1 MALPVYRL
9 RRWLAATAVALSL
22 VVAGMYFYARTR
34 VRDALKDIPH
44 KIPYEIKQTA
54 NGFQFSKS
62 DGKRTLFT
70 IQASDLKEFK
80 LNGRAELH
88 NVNIV
93 LYGRDSSRFDQI
105 YGDDFAYD
113 PQTGD
118 VTAKGEVQ
126 IDLVANPAGLASPD
140 QSTPKE
146 LKNPIHL
153 KTRDLVFNRETG
165 NASTDARV
173 EFQTPQATG
182 SAVGVKY
189 AGRSNAL
196 ILESN
201 IHVVLSGAK
210 AADVDAEHGVITGD
224 PRQIVLDHAQLGEP
238 DDRME
243 ADQAVFFL
251 NADNRVERVLAT
263 GNVRTVT
270 HEGVAAS
277 SGKRNSS
284 AAGGQSREIRGRA
297 DQGEFLLAGVQERLR
312 QAILTGNV
320 HVEQR
325 GDQPMQGDAGRL
337 VLDYAGQNQ
346 LQTAHALD
354 GVRLRE
360 AAASNPGANSG
371 AQDFELSAPA
381 IDFIVAQG
389 RILQHAQTFGA
400 AQIRIT
406 PAQGAGSVQPSRA
419 QQTVVTAGK
428 FEAQFATVG
437 SKIPS
442 SRKNGGRWGT
452 QELLSIHGA
461 PNARIVNSSPGQP
474 DRVSTSESVD
484 AAFLPQGGIE
494 SLTQLG
500 NVVYSDGEAPDKRTQ
515 AWANSARYTPADQ
528 MLLLTG
534 NPRISNGG
542 MATTAKT
549 IRMNRG
555 TGDAMAEG
563 DVKSTYSDLKEQP
576 DGALLASASPIH
588 VTARTMSAHNT
599 PGVALYSGNARL
611 WQEANVIEAPAIQFD
626 RDRRFVTAQGTP
638 SQPVQTI
645 LVQAKKERNSTKP
658 TNQTDD
664 SVPIAV
670 TAAKLTYADSERKV
684 HYEGG
689 VLAKGADFTA
699 VADGVD
705 AYLLPRSQASKN
717 QSFAGPGQLDHM
729 VAQGNVVVQEPKRK
743 AQGQHLVYTA
753 AEGKFVLTG
762 GPPSIFDAE
771 QGKITGVSLTFSKR
785 DDRVLVEGEASTP
798 VVTQTR
804 VAR

>member
-243 ADQAVFFL
+243 AD
-251 NADNRVERVLAT
+251 
-263 GNVRTVT
+263 
-270 HEGVAAS
+270 
-277 SGKRNSS
+277 
-284 AAGGQSREIRGRA
+284 
-297 DQGEFLLAGVQERLR
+297 
-312 QAILTGNV
+312 
-320 HVEQR
+320 
-325 GDQPMQGDAGRL
+325 
-337 VLDYAGQNQ
+337 
-346 LQTAHALD
+346 
-354 GVRLRE
+354 
-360 AAASNPGANSG
+360 
-371 AQDFELSAPA
+371 
-381 IDFIVAQG
+381 
-389 RILQHAQTFGA
+389 
-400 AQIRIT
+400 
-406 PAQGAGSVQPSRA
+406 
-419 QQTVVTAGK
+419 
-428 FEAQFATVG
+428 
-437 SKIPS
+437 
-442 SRKNGGRWGT
+442 
-452 QELLSIHGA
+452 
-461 PNARIVNSSPGQP
+461 
-474 DRVSTSESVD
+474 
-484 AAFLPQGGIE
+484 
-494 SLTQLG
+494 
-500 NVVYSDGEAPDKRTQ
+500 
-515 AWANSARYTPADQ
+515 
-528 MLLLTG
+528 
-534 NPRISNGG
+534 
-542 MATTAKT
+542 
-549 IRMNRG
+549 
-555 TGDAMAEG
+555 
-563 DVKSTYSDLKEQP
+563 
-576 DGALLASASPIH
+576 
-588 VTARTMSAHNT
+588 
-599 PGVALYSGNARL
+599 
-611 WQEANVIEAPAIQFD
+611 
-626 RDRRFVTAQGTP
+626 
-638 SQPVQTI
+638 
-645 LVQAKKERNSTKP
+645 
-658 TNQTDD
+658 
-664 SVPIAV
+664 
-670 TAAKLTYADSERKV
+670 
-684 HYEGG
+684 
-689 VLAKGADFTA
+689 
-699 VADGVD
+699 
-705 AYLLPRSQASKN
+705 
-717 QSFAGPGQLDHM
+717 
-729 VAQGNVVVQEPKRK
+729 
-743 AQGQHLVYTA
+743 
-753 AEGKFVLTG
+753 
-762 GPPSIFDAE
+762 
-771 QGKITGVSLTFSKR
+771 
-785 DDRVLVEGEASTP
+785 
-798 VVTQTR
+798 
-804 VAR
+804 